1 MGVKILHVMESFGQD
16 MITKARVRHRSRPMR
31 FPQLIVY
38 ESDGRLA
45 ALLRDLAS
53 TSRWSFREARQ
64 TDECLRLLT
73 GPTAPAVLVVRI
85 GRDLEKE
92 MALIEEIGFGYPG
105 VSAVVVG
112 DAEHGRLVGMAWDL
126 GAAYVH
132 VPPTPRENLVAV
144 VAGLMNVAF
153 LEEAE

>member
-1 MGVKILHVMESFGQD
+1 
-16 MITKARVRHRSRPMR
+16 MR

-45 ALLRDLAS
+45 APAS
-53 TSRWSFREARQ
+53 HAGDGPKTRWSLREGRGRPTSAARGWPSP
-64 TDECLRLLT
+64 R
-73 GPTAPAVLVVRI
+73 
-85 GRDLEKE
+85 GRPSSSCASAAIWNRE
-92 MALIEEIGFGYPG
+92 MALVEEVGYAYPG
-105 VSAVVVG
+105 AAAVVVG

-132 VPPTPRENLVAV
+132 VPPSPREDLVAV

>member
-1 MGVKILHVMESFGQD
+1 
-16 MITKARVRHRSRPMR
+16 MITIARVRHRIGSMR

-45 ALLRDLAS
+45 ALLRDLVAA
-53 TSRWSFREARQ
+53 SRWSLREARQ
-64 TDECLRLLT
+64 TDECLRLLASPT
-73 GPTAPAVLVVRI
+73 GPAVLVVRI
-85 GRDLEKE
+85 GRDLEQE
-92 MALIEEIGFGYPG
+92 MALIEEVGYGYPG
-105 VSAVVVG
+105 AAAVVVG
-112 DAEHGRLVGMAWDL
+112 DPEHGRLVGMAWDL

-132 VPPTPRENLVAV
+132 VPPSPREDLVAV